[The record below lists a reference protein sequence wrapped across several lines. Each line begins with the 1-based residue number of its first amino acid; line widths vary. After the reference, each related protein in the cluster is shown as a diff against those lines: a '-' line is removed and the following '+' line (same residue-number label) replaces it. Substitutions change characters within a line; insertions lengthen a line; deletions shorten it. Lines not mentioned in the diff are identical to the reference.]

1 MATIDVAAIKAAHPI
16 ESVIE
21 RMTGQ
26 RIERNKICCPF
37 HDDGSPSLHV
47 YEDGGW
53 KCFGCGLG
61 GDVFSFVGYLR
72 HGLQYDSSAHFIE
85 IAGSLGSL
93 EITPQPARIAK
104 PKPPKPQMNIG
115 LDAVVGWHESMPAS
129 RRAYWH
135 SRGLTDQ
142 TISEFMLGFDGQR
155 YTIPSLYRL
164 QPFGVKRRKA
174 ADIDD
179 GNEAKYT
186 SIYGSRVGIFNSD
199 TLLSA
204 DTVIICEGEID
215 TMLLH
220 QNNIRAV
227 SSTGGAGSWRDKWA
241 QHFTHIQRVFVLYD
255 NDEAGRKGARTI
267 QASIRRAQVLTL
279 PEGVGDV
286 GELFDKS
293 ADAVDWVRHTMGSG
307 G

>member
-47 YEDGGW
+47 YDDGGW

-85 IAGSLGSL
+85 IASSLGDL

-104 PKPPKPQMNIG
+104 PKPPKATLNIG
-115 LDAVVGWHESMPAS
+115 LDAVVGWHDNMPAS

-155 YTIPSLYRL
+155 YTIPAMWRYL
-164 QPFGVKRRKA
+164 PFGVKRRKA

-179 GNEAKYT
+179 GIDAKYT

-199 TLLSA
+199 TLLGA
-204 DTVIICEGEID
+204 EYVVICEGEID
-215 TMLLH
+215 AMLLH
-220 QNNIRAV
+220 QSGIRAV

-279 PEGVGDV
+279 PDGVGDV

-293 ADAVDWVRHTMGSG
+293 ADAAAWVRHAMGSG
-307 G
+307 I

>member
-1 MATIDVAAIKAAHPI
+1 
-16 ESVIE
+16 
-21 RMTGQ
+21 MT
-26 RIERNKICCPF
+26 RP
-37 HDDGSPSLHV
+37 
-47 YEDGGW
+47 
-53 KCFGCGLG
+53 
-61 GDVFSFVGYLR
+61 
-72 HGLQYDSSAHFIE
+72 AHFIE

-104 PKPPKPQMNIG
+104 PKPPKPTLNIG
-115 LDAVVGWHESMPAS
+115 LDAVVGWHDNMPAS

-186 SIYGSRVGIFNSD
+186 SLYGSRVGIFNSD

-279 PEGVGDV
+279 PDGVGDV

-293 ADAVDWVRHTMGSG
+293 ADAVDWVRHAMGSG

>member
-47 YEDGGW
+47 YDDGGW

-104 PKPPKPQMNIG
+104 PKPPKATLNIG
-115 LDAVVGWHESMPAS
+115 LDAVVGWHDNMPAS

-142 TISEFMLGFDGQR
+142 TISEFILGFDGQR

-186 SIYGSRVGIFNSD
+186 S
-199 TLLSA
+199 LL
-204 DTVIICEGEID
+204 
-215 TMLLH
+215 
-220 QNNIRAV
+220 R
-227 SSTGGAGSWRDKWA
+227 
-241 QHFTHIQRVFVLYD
+241 
-255 NDEAGRKGARTI
+255 
-267 QASIRRAQVLTL
+267 
-279 PEGVGDV
+279 
-286 GELFDKS
+286 
-293 ADAVDWVRHTMGSG
+293 
-307 G
+307 